1 MEQPV
6 HTLNGLFAQLGLP
19 DSDADIAEF
28 VERHKPVGRSTPLY
42 QLSIFSSAQQSF
54 LRESLQADADW
65 AEVIDVLDGMLRHEA
80 DIRPA

>member
-19 DSDADIAEF
+19 NGDADIANF
-28 VERHKPVGRSTPLY
+28 VEQHKPVSNSKALH
-42 QLSIFSSAQQSF
+42 QLDIFSAAQKTF
-54 LRESLQADADW
+54 LREALSADADW
-65 AEVIDVLDGMLRHEA
+65 AEVIDTLSSLLRHEA